1 VTAAFWTD
9 ANVRE
14 ALGGGRGDRGISYRK
29 ISTDTR
35 QIGEGDIF
43 VALKGERFDGHEF
56 IGKAVEAGATAAV
69 VSDAEVEAPEG
80 VILYRTGDT
89 LVALQQLAAF
99 RRDRIRARFVGVVG
113 SNGKTTTKE
122 LIRSVLQ
129 TTYTTFATQGNLNN
143 QIGVPL
149 TLLEVPDEVEAV
161 VVEMGT
167 DRPGEIR
174 ALTRIVRPDVAVVTS
189 IGEEHLELLGDL
201 HGVLQEE
208 ISVVE
213 GLPGQGMLFVAEEP
227 ATLPEAARQKLGE
240 ARVRVAG
247 LGEEAD
253 LRPDDGLD
261 GVEVR
266 EDGSTRWRWNGM
278 DVQLPI
284 PGRVHVRNAL
294 LALGVGIELG
304 VSPDNAVRGIA
315 EVTLPGLRGEW
326 HRFGEMRVLAD
337 CYNANPPSLMAAVD
351 LLATL
356 PSHGRTVAVLGT
368 MRELGPTSEKL
379 HVETA
384 GFVADRVG
392 SGVDL
397 VVATG
402 AFTDAFASR
411 ADELGERLILARDPV
426 EAYQQARGHLKGGE
440 TILLKASRG
449 DQLERWLPLLEDDF
463 GNDSS
468 PAGAAVHSSEG

>member
-1 VTAAFWTD
+1 VTAAFWND

-14 ALGGGRGDRGISYRK
+14 ALGYGRGDRGIAYRS

-35 QIGEGDIF
+35 QIGEGDLF
-43 VALKGERFDGHEF
+43 VALKGENFDGHEF
-56 IGKAVEAGATAAV
+56 IGRAAEAGATGAV
-69 VSDAEVEAPEG
+69 VSEKGVEAPEG
-80 VILYRTGDT
+80 MTLYQAHDT
-89 LVALQQLAAF
+89 LAALQQLAAF

-122 LIRSVLQ
+122 LIRAVLQ
-129 TTYTTFATQGNLNN
+129 TRYTTYATQGNLNN

-149 TLLEVPDEVEAV
+149 TLLAIPDEVEAV

-201 HGVLQEE
+201 EGVLQEE

-213 GLPGQGMLFVAEEP
+213 GLAGQSKVFVAEEP
-227 ATLPEAARQKLGE
+227 ATLPEAARQRVGD

-253 LRPDDGLD
+253 LRPDDGLA
-261 GVEVR
+261 GIEVED
-266 EDGSTRWRWNGM
+266 DGSTKWRWNGIE
-278 DVQLPI
+278 VRLPI

-294 LALGVGIELG
+294 LALGVGVEMG
-304 VSPDNAVRGIA
+304 VSPEDAVRGLGK
-315 EVTLPGLRGEW
+315 VKLPGLRGEW
-326 HRFGEMRVLAD
+326 HRFGEVRVLAD

-356 PSHGRTVAVLGT
+356 PTAGRRVAVLGT
-368 MRELGPTSEKL
+368 MRELGPTSAEL
-379 HVETA
+379 HSESA
-384 GFVADRVG
+384 RFVAERVG
-392 SGVDL
+392 AGVDL

-402 AFTDAFASR
+402 EFTEAFASL
-411 ADELGERLILARDPV
+411 AEQLGERLILATDPV
-426 EAYQQARGHLKGGE
+426 EAYGRARPLLEGGE

-449 DQLERWLPLLEDDF
+449 DQLERWLPLLQEDF
-463 GNDSS
+463 GENGSE
-468 PAGAAVHSSEG
+468 PTKAGADD